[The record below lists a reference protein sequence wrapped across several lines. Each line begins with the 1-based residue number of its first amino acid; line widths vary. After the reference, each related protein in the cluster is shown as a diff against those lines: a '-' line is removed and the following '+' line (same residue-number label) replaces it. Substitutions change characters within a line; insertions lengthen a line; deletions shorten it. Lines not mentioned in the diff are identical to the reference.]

1 MTHIVER
8 QSELSVEDGWL
19 PEELLTAGGA
29 QGALCALFEG
39 HPDLV
44 VVADER
50 GCIAGGNLRLLQELG
65 YCRAQLEGQSIA
77 MLLPQQNRARHDEHL
92 RSFWLA
98 PATRKMG
105 AGVEPKIR
113 DAEGNCFPVDV
124 TLWPIACGA
133 RSYVMAVCRR
143 LDALLA
149 QSQMHVRVLVEGVR
163 NYAIN
168 LLDAD
173 GRILTW
179 NAGSQRIHGL
189 SATEALGRNFSILFP
204 LQEAESGEP
213 ARLLEEA
220 ARLTRCRVE
229 GWRRGAGGKSIWA
242 EIDLNAIYDIAGK
255 LSGYICVL
263 HDATEHKLSEES
275 LRKLNFELEQYRVIL
290 ENIDE
295 HAIYTLDA
303 DGGITGWGT
312 GAQRML
318 GYTAEEVLG
327 RHYAIFSMDED
338 RQAGVPQRELME
350 AAAAGRCLTDS
361 WRLRSDGSV
370 VWSSGVISAVRDEA
384 GGLVG
389 YVRVARDRTEEKMF
403 TDAQERLAVELEER
417 VTERTRQLEAT
428 VAELRSRNE
437 EARQHAEVISRNLR
451 EKEMLLREIHHRVK
465 NNLQVVQSL
474 LKMRARLL
482 PAGESREAFETTVER
497 VSAMALLHE
506 RLYQTPDLAGL
517 PLSSYVRDLF
527 RDVMASNSLEPGQIQ
542 FKLDADE
549 IPLKIEYGVPF
560 GLLMNELMCNSLKH
574 AFPDGK
580 RGIISVSA
588 HRVAGGVRV
597 VVEDDGRGLP
607 EDFDPATSPSMGL
620 KLAGSL
626 ARQLGGR
633 LEFCNRS
640 GCCVIADLTR
650 M

>member
-8 QSELSVEDGWL
+8 QSELSVENGWL
-19 PEELLTAGGA
+19 AEQLLTAGGP
-29 QGALCALFEG
+29 QGALCALLES
-39 HPDLV
+39 HPDMV
-44 VVADER
+44 VVADDQ
-50 GCIAGGNLRLLQELG
+50 GCIAGGNTRLLRELG
-65 YCRAQLEGQSIA
+65 YGRAQLEGHPIA
-77 MLLPQQNRARHDEHL
+77 LLLPQESHARHDQHL
-92 RSFWLA
+92 PGFWPA
-98 PATRKMG
+98 PAARKMG
-105 AGVEPKIR
+105 AGIEPKAR
-113 DAEGNCFPVDV
+113 DAQGNCFPVDV
-124 TLWPIACGA
+124 TLWPFACGE
-133 RSYVMAVCRR
+133 RNYVMAVCRR
-143 LDALLA
+143 LDTLLM
-149 QSQMHVRVLVEGVR
+149 QSDMHVRALVEGVR
-163 NYAIN
+163 NYALN

-189 SATEALGRNFSILFP
+189 SASEALGRNFSILFP
-204 LQEAESGEP
+204 PQEAESGGP

-229 GWRRGAGGKSIWA
+229 GWRRGAGDKSIWA
-242 EIDLNAIYDIAGK
+242 EMDLSAIRDSAGK

-303 DGGITGWGT
+303 EGCVTGWGT

-318 GYTAEEVLG
+318 SYTAEEVLG

-338 RQAGVPQRELME
+338 RQAGIPQRELTE

-384 GGLVG
+384 GELVG
-389 YVRVARDRTEEKMF
+389 FVRVARDRTEEKMF
-403 TDAQERLAVELEER
+403 ADAQGQLAVELEER

-437 EARQHAEVISRNLR
+437 EARQHAEVTSRNLR

-482 PAGESREAFETTVER
+482 PAGQSREAFETTVER

-517 PLSSYVRDLF
+517 PLSNYVRDLF

-542 FKLDADE
+542 LKLDADE
-549 IPLKIEYGVPF
+549 IPLKIEYGIPF
-560 GLLMNELMCNSLKH
+560 GLLMNELLCNSLKH
-574 AFPDGK
+574 AFPDGR
-580 RGIISVSA
+580 RGTISVSA
-588 HRVAGGVRV
+588 HRVASGVRV
-597 VVEDDGRGLP
+597 VVEDDGRGLAD
-607 EDFDPATSPSMGL
+607 DFDPATSPSMGL
-620 KLAGSL
+620 KLAASL

-633 LEFCNRS
+633 LNFCNRA
-640 GCCVIADLTR
+640 GCCVTADLTR